1 MKIVLTGNIQEVTS
15 ACLDLEDWSLDD
27 FVTDG
32 DGLVSVRLIK
42 EDVNEQA

>member
-1 MKIVLTGNIQEVTS
+1 MKIVLTGNIKEVTD
-15 ACLDLEDWSLDD
+15 ACLDLEGWSLDD
-27 FVTDG
+27 FVTDV